1 MKLVIIADDARV
13 GIDALNYDDL
23 DMSQLDPSI
32 HAIQWYGEYGEVEFK
47 SKFENGQIVKPQ
59 NQIITDVA
67 PYQWA
72 VDAWTV
78 AKAAEDA
85 AIAAA
90 EAAEAAALAAQAE
103 AETPEQTAS

>member
-1 MKLVIIADDARV
+1 MRFVIIADDARV
-13 GIDALNYDDL
+13 GIDALNYDGL

-32 HAIQWYGEYGEVEFK
+32 HAIQWYGEYGEIEFK
-47 SKFENGQIVKPQ
+47 TKFENGQIVKPQ
-59 NQIITDVA
+59 NQIITDVT

-72 VDAWTV
+72 VDAWNA

-90 EAAEAAALAAQAE
+90 EAEAAQNQPVVSGTEAL
-103 AETPEQTAS
+103 

>member
-13 GIDALNYDDL
+13 GIDALNYDGL

-32 HAIQWYGEYGEVEFK
+32 HAVQWYGEYGEVEFK
-47 SKFENGQIVKPQ
+47 TKFENGQIVKPQ

-72 VDAWTV
+72 VDVWSV
-78 AKAAEDA
+78 AKAADDA

-90 EAAEAAALAAQAE
+90 ELEVAQNQPAVSGT
-103 AETPEQTAS
+103 ETL

>member
-23 DMSQLDPSI
+23 DMSKLDPSI

-59 NQIITDVA
+59 NQIITDVT

-72 VDAWTV
+72 VDAWNA
-78 AKAAEDA
+78 AKAADDA
-85 AIAAA
+85 AK
-90 EAAEAAALAAQAE
+90 AAEAAALAAQAE
-103 AETPEQTAS
+103 AETPEQTAP